1 MEVEF
6 LSHMKYT
13 LYTSAESWQQWHQQL
28 GVFWNYFD
36 RASKKMNDTMT
47 RPFITQR
54 PSPLQLPYALPS
66 PPLSNGVSPPYLNA
80 SMAYISGQ
88 GRSYNQQWT
97 PSNSSGSSMNS
108 TFEPEPR
115 AAARKR
121 SYDATSLEPPT
132 KRQYPGPTP
141 PQPYKQNAYM
151 ASSVSQNMYPS
162 LPNLP
167 TPYLQLPQQNIATT
181 QNYGALTPGYASA
194 HQTACLPPVN
204 WLHGVPQL
212 LPTTTNS
219 SQPSTGPSSVPSHR
233 QALRAIGSGS
243 RDNSPSNSRFTN
255 PASHT
260 TSQAQ
265 LSPSYFLTQRNSPY
279 RPVRDISTLRLPP
292 QAGLSHEPA
301 TNISYDQMHWQPLA
315 KNASQ
320 TNQGRVPYLH
330 REAWPDTHQVEHW
343 PSTGHTRQ

>member
-36 RASKKMNDTMT
+36 RASKKTNDIMT
-47 RPFITQR
+47 RPSITLK

-66 PPLSNGVSPPYLNA
+66 PPSSTGVSPPYLNA
-80 SMAYISGQ
+80 PMAPMSAQ
-88 GRSYNQQWT
+88 LNSYNQQWT

-108 TFEPEPR
+108 TLEPEPR
-115 AAARKR
+115 PAPRKR

-132 KRQYPGPTP
+132 KRQYSGPTP
-141 PQPYKQNAYM
+141 PQPNKQTSYAGF
-151 ASSVSQNMYPS
+151 SGSQTTYPS
-162 LPNLP
+162 LPSLP
-167 TPYLQLPQQNIATT
+167 TPYLQLPQQHIATT
-181 QNYGALTPGYASA
+181 QNLGALTPGFASA
-194 HQTACLPPVN
+194 HQMGCLPPVN

-212 LPTTTNS
+212 LPTTTIPP
-219 SQPSTGPSSVPSHR
+219 PSTGHSSVPSHR

-243 RDNSPSNSRFTN
+243 RDNSPSHARYTN
-255 PASHT
+255 PSASHT
-260 TSQAQ
+260 PSQAQ

-315 KNASQ
+315 KNTNQ

-330 REAWPDTHQVEHW
+330 REAWPVTHQVEHW
-343 PSTGHTRQ
+343 PSIGHARH